1 VKILIAVLLLM
12 LVALQWRLWFG
23 DGGLHEV
30 KGYRKEV
37 IELTDQL
44 DIQKDVNSAL
54 HAEVLD
60 LKEGTGEIE
69 ARSRSE
75 LGMIEEG
82 ETFYQFVGD
91 KKEIEPDNDNLAGIA
106 IDSKPVQ

>member
-30 KGYRKEV
+30 KGYREEV

-91 KKEIEPDNDNLAGIA
+91 KKEMGQDDNLAGITSDPKA
-106 IDSKPVQ
+106 VQ